1 MKRSLLIL
9 TFLLFS
15 IAQANC
21 QKVKNIR
28 ITEPE
33 FSGTAVFVNDTIGN
47 GILLEQQTA
56 AMGKVKLRSKET
68 SLEVNYCCSIVFA
81 DTINS
86 QFIVRVSDNSI
97 NPYDVISIIKL
108 NIENTKRTWKISNPE
123 TVEFKAKKYGTS
135 SYIISAPKLA
145 IGQYGIY
152 FKDTYTVNLFGVK
165 LIKENF

>member
-1 MKRSLLIL
+1 MKQNLLIL
-9 TFLLFS
+9 TLLLFS

-56 AMGKVKLRSKET
+56 TFENRMVTIKYAVKV
-68 SLEVNYCCSIVFA
+68 CCSTVFA

-86 QFIVRVSDNSI
+86 EFIVRVSDNSL
-97 NPYDVISIIKL
+97 NPYDEISIIKL
-108 NIENTKRTWKISNPE
+108 KVENAKRTWNYSKQELI
-123 TVEFKAKKYGTS
+123 EFKAKKYGTN
-135 SYIISAPKLA
+135 SYLIFVPEFAL
-145 IGQYGIY
+145 GQYAIR
-152 FKDTYTVNLFGVK
+152 FKNSNAVNLFAVT
-165 LIKENF
+165 L

>member
-9 TFLLFS
+9 SFLLFS

-21 QKVKNIR
+21 QEVKNIR

-33 FSGTAVFVNDTIGN
+33 FSGTVVFVNDTIGN

-56 AMGKVKLRSKET
+56 TLEEGIVTLKYAVKH
-68 SLEVNYCCSIVFA
+68 CCSSVFA

-97 NPYDVISIIKL
+97 NPNDVISITNTK
-108 NIENTKRTWKISNPE
+108 IENTKRTWKYSKPE
-123 TVEFKAKKYGTS
+123 TIEFKAKKYGTS
-135 SYIISAPKLA
+135 SYVISVPRLHP
-145 IGQYGIY
+145 GQYVIS
-152 FKDTYTVNLFGVK
+152 FKNSNSVNLFGVK
-165 LIKENF
+165 LIKENL

>member
-1 MKRSLLIL
+1 LS
-9 TFLLFS
+9 FLLFS

-56 AMGKVKLRSKET
+56 TMEGAVTLKYAVKS
-68 SLEVNYCCSIVFA
+68 CCSTVFA

-86 QFIVRVSDNSI
+86 QFIVRVPDNSI
-97 NPYDVISIIKL
+97 NPHDVISIINTK
-108 NIENTKRTWKISNPE
+108 IENTKRTWKYSKPE

-135 SYIISAPKLA
+135 SYIISVPKFA

-152 FKDTYTVNLFGVK
+152 FKNTYTVNLFGVK
-165 LIKENF
+165 LIKDNF

>member
-1 MKRSLLIL
+1 MKRNLLIL

-15 IAQANC
+15 ITQANC

-56 AMGKVKLRSKET
+56 TLEEGFVTLKYSVKS
-68 SLEVNYCCSIVFA
+68 CCSTVFA

-86 QFIVRVSDNSI
+86 QFIVRVPDNSI
-97 NPYDVISIIKL
+97 NPYDVISIINTK
-108 NIENTKRTWKISNPE
+108 IENTKRTWKYSKPE

-135 SYIISAPKLA
+135 SYIISVPRFNL
-145 IGQYGIY
+145 GQYAIS
-152 FKDTYTVNLFGVK
+152 FKNSNSVNLFGVK